1 MRIAFYAPLKS
12 PGHATPSGD
21 RRVAR
26 LLVQALELA
35 GHEVRLAAELRS
47 HEGQGDPA
55 RQQALRDE
63 GLTIAM
69 ALVDAWRGPEAAG
82 CPQLWFTYHLY
93 YKAPDWIGPAVCAAL
108 GIPYV
113 VAEAS
118 HAPKRAQG
126 PWALNHAGVEQAL
139 RAADLLLCPTRDDL
153 ACVREV
159 ARAGVP
165 VQQLPPFLDPVPY
178 VSARARRSQHRA
190 QLASNHALDT
200 AVPWIVVSAM
210 MRPGDKLTSYREL
223 ATALALLQD
232 LNWRV
237 LVAGDGQARDEVH
250 ALLQSAVPGRACYAG
265 LLEAEAMAALYAASD
280 LCLWPAVNEAYG
292 MAMLEAQASGV
303 PVVSC
308 RLRGVP
314 DVVQDGLT
322 GLLVPGADAQA
333 LADATR
339 QLLVDPALR
348 TRMGDAAACFVAQ
361 ERSVAQAAGRL
372 RQLLPARRNVAPQAA
387 PRREQA

>member
-12 PGHATPSGD
+12 PRHATPSGD

-35 GHEVRLAAELRS
+35 GHEVRLASELRS
-47 HEGQGDPA
+47 YEGQGDPM
-55 RQQALRDE
+55 RQQALCDE
-63 GLTIAM
+63 GWAIAA
-69 ALVDAWRGPEAAG
+69 ALVAAWRGPEAADR
-82 CPQLWFTYHLY
+82 PELWFTYHLY
-93 YKAPDWIGPAVCAAL
+93 YKAVDWIGPAVCAAL
-108 GIPYV
+108 DIPYV

-118 HAPKRAQG
+118 HAPKRAKG

-139 RAADLLLCPTRDDL
+139 RAADLVLCPTRDDL
-153 ACVREV
+153 ACVRGST
-159 ARAGVP
+159 RPGVP
-165 VQQLPPFLDPVPY
+165 VLQLPPFLDAVPY
-178 VSARARRSQHRA
+178 VAARAGRSQHRA
-190 QLASNHALDT
+190 RLAAVHGLDS

-223 ATALALLQD
+223 AAALARLQD
-232 LNWRV
+232 LPWRV

-250 ALLQSAVPGRACYAG
+250 ALFQSAVPGRAWYAG
-265 LLEAEAMAALYAASD
+265 LLDAEAMAALYAASD
-280 LCLWPAVNEAYG
+280 ICLWPAVNEAYG

-339 QLLVDPALR
+339 RLLVDAALR
-348 TRMGDAAACFVAQ
+348 TRMADAAACFVAQ

-372 RQLLPARRNVAPQAA
+372 RQLLPRARAGAPAS
-387 PRREQA
+387 